1 MKKSLAAALAA
12 CVLSLAPAASYAKE
26 STKKLNP
33 VVHVCTKKDSSVDA
47 LACNIYKEGRGES
60 LNGQMAIA
68 FVTMNRA
75 MHDKFPSSVRRV
87 VYQPSQFSWTNDNRP
102 GYKIRDAEA
111 WETAHKI
118 AKFVYR
124 IRNKTSLYNLLD
136 NTNGSIYYHHT
147 GIRPYWS
154 KHFKKTVTI
163 DNHVFYKA
171 KEKS

>member
-1 MKKSLAAALAA
+1 MIKGIFLATVISLIPLKSAEAR
-12 CVLSLAPAASYAKE
+12 VK
-26 STKKLNP
+26 TNQGN
-33 VVHVCTKKDSSVDA
+33 VVHVCTKRDSSVDA

-75 MHDKFPSSVRRV
+75 MHDKFPSSVRKV

-118 AKFVYR
+118 SKFVYS
-124 IRNKTSLYNLLD
+124 IRNKTFLYNLLD
-136 NTNGSIYYHHT
+136 NTNGSIYYHHI

-154 KHFKKTVTI
+154 KKFKKTVTI
-163 DNHVFYKA
+163 DNHVFYKP
-171 KEKS
+171 KEIS